1 MGQEGEAGEVTSKL
15 KGYLSDIMYGREQHE
30 WGVVIPEKE

>member
-1 MGQEGEAGEVTSKL
+1 MGPEGKAGEITEKI
-15 KGYLSDIMYGREQHE
+15 KGWVFDIMYGREEHK